1 MGWDWARPWLK
12 ISAHRVEVYSHTQ
25 RYQIKKE
32 INRLRERERDEGR
45 QVAASSCEES

>member
-1 MGWDWARPWLK
+1 MGWGWARPWLK

-32 INRLRERERDEGR
+32 INRLRERDDEGR